1 MMEYMTLSQL
11 LTEADKTVRN
21 RRSIINYMPIDTIN
35 NTNKNYLGTMFE
47 QKYSSRICGSLIMYM
62 HNKYPDYE
70 DFISNLGY
78 IVGSMYENKWNKIR
92 EVYITNYKPLENY
105 DMTENSTLT
114 TSKNEDIS
122 SNTTTKNTQVN
133 DNTVS
138 SSVYGFNS
146 VNDVNSDKETS
157 TMNITT
163 DNTDTTSGNTT
174 SNSTD
179 TNQLTRHGNIGVTTS
194 QQMFEAELKLRENL
208 YYDIIFKDIAK
219 ELFLNVY

>member
-1 MMEYMTLSQL
+1 MMEYMTLNQL
-11 LTEADKTVRN
+11 LTEADKTVSN
-21 RRSIINYMPIDTIN
+21 RKSIIKYIPIDTIN
-35 NTNKNYLGTMFE
+35 NTNLDYLGILFE
-47 QKYSSRICGSLIMYM
+47 QKYSSRVCGSLIMYL
-62 HNKYPDYE
+62 HNRYPDY
-70 DFISNLGY
+70 DTFITELGA
-78 IVGSMYENKWNKIR
+78 IVGSMYVDKWSKIR
-92 EVYITNYKPLENY
+92 NVYVTEYNPLENY

-114 TSKNEDIS
+114 TSKNEDVS
-122 SNTTTKNTQVN
+122 SNTTTTNTQVN

-146 VNDVNSDKETS
+146 VNDVNSDKEIS

-174 SNSTD
+174 SSSTD